1 MEQRTPLTGPR
12 LVLRRL
18 RDVMAR
24 AGSAQERLDQ
34 IVRLVAGEMVAE
46 VCSIYVLRAGEVLE
60 LYATQGLNPDA
71 VHRTRLRVG
80 EGIVGDIAAH
90 ARPLS
95 LPDAQSHPNFAYR
108 PETGEE
114 VFLSMAGV
122 PILRGDRVLGV
133 LAIQNRRRRQYD
145 EEEIETLQNVA
156 MILAELVASG
166 DLVNPNEIKQVDGI
180 GLLPIRVEGVQLNSG
195 VAIGRAVLHEPRIFI
210 TKVVAEDSGVE
221 LKRFG
226 DALHAVRADLDRML
240 EDGDLGHGEH
250 REVLE
255 TFRMFADDRGW
266 VERIRDGINDGLT
279 AEAAAQ
285 RAFDETRQRF
295 AEITDPYIRERVS
308 DLSDLTNRLLLRL
321 SGRTSAADPAQ
332 WPDDMVV
339 VARDL
344 GPAELLE
351 YDRAKLR
358 GLALEEGS
366 ALSHVAIVARALDI
380 PVVGRV
386 ENILQRVEPGDALVI
401 DGDNAVV
408 LVRPADE
415 IQQQV
420 ADTITAREAQRR
432 AFARLRDLPATT
444 RDGVAVS
451 LRINAGL
458 MFDLNHLEPMAA
470 DGVGLYRTE
479 IPFMVRS
486 EFPDV
491 DEQTSLYARI
501 LDMAAGRPVA
511 FRTLDVGGD
520 KVLPYVEAFG
530 DENPAMGWRAIRVG
544 LDRPA
549 MLRRQLRAM
558 VAAAGE
564 RPLQIMF
571 PMVAEVEEFRA
582 ARRLLDMELT
592 RAAARGAAVPAR
604 LSVGVMLEVPA
615 LIWQLDALLAA
626 VDFVSIGTNDLMQF
640 LFAAD
645 RGNPRLGGRYDCLSP
660 AALRAL
666 RFVVAAC
673 DKEKVE
679 VSVCGEM
686 AGRPIEALALL
697 AIGVRTLSMSPGSLG
712 PVKSMLRSV
721 DLHHF
726 AAFLT
731 RLLHGSERSL
741 RDKIALYA
749 RDHAVRL

>member
-1 MEQRTPLTGPR
+1 
-12 LVLRRL
+12 
-18 RDVMAR
+18 MAR
-24 AGSAQERLDQ
+24 AGSAQDRLDQ
-34 IVRLVAGEMVAE
+34 IVRLVAAEMVAE

-95 LPDAQSHPNFAYR
+95 LADAQSHPNFAYR

-114 VFLSMAGV
+114 IFHSMAGV

-133 LAIQNRRRRQYD
+133 LAIQNRRSRQYD

-180 GLLPIRVEGVQLNSG
+180 GLLPIRLEGVQLNNG

-210 TKVVAEDSGVE
+210 TKVVAEDAGVE

-240 EDGDLGHGEH
+240 ESGDLGHGEH

-285 RAFDETRQRF
+285 RAFDETRARF
-295 AEITDPYIRERVS
+295 AEITDPYIRERLS

-332 WPDDMVV
+332 WPDDMVL

-351 YDRAKLR
+351 YDRTKLR

-366 ALSHVAIVARALDI
+366 SLSHVAIVARALDI

-386 ENILQRVEPGDALVI
+386 ENILQRVEPGDALVV

-408 LVRPADE
+408 FVRPADE

-420 ADTITAREAQRR
+420 ADTISAREAQRQE
-432 AFARLRDLPATT
+432 FARLRDLPATT
-444 RDGVAVS
+444 RDGAAVS

-458 MFDLNHLEPMAA
+458 LLDLNHLEPTAA
-470 DGVGLYRTE
+470 EGVGLYRTE

-486 EFPDV
+486 QFPDV
-491 DEQTSLYARI
+491 DEQTALYARV

-520 KVLPYVEAFG
+520 KVLPYVEAFD
-530 DENPAMGWRAIRVG
+530 DENPAMGWRAIRIG

-564 RPLQIMF
+564 RPLHVMF
-571 PMVAEVEEFRA
+571 PMIAEVEEFRA

-592 RAAARGAAVPAR
+592 RAASRGGAVPAR

-615 LIWQLDALLAA
+615 LIWQLDALLAE
-626 VDFVSIGTNDLMQF
+626 VDFISIGTNDLMQF

-660 AALRAL
+660 AALRML
-666 RFVVAAC
+666 GFVVAAC
-673 DKEKVE
+673 DKAKVE

-697 AIGVRTLSMSPGSLG
+697 GMGVRTLSMSPGSLG
-712 PVKSMLRSV
+712 PVKSMVRSV
-721 DLHHF
+721 DLAHF
-726 AAFLT
+726 TAFLI
-731 RLLHGSERSL
+731 RLLQGSDRSL

-749 RDHAVRL
+749 RDHGVRL